1 MAVEAIQALQ
11 ASRTLR
17 VRVVGVDMD
26 ASGVGAQFAD
36 AFYQVPAG
44 QDPAYVDRLLAI
56 CRREGVRVILPTS
69 DEEALALARAHARFN
84 GAGVVCAA
92 PRQELV
98 ELFLDKS
105 RMYDYLTQRGVRV
118 PRYTRVTTI
127 AQLRAAAKRLGYP
140 AKPFVIKP
148 ATARGGR
155 GVWMI
160 RSGGASLRELMHG
173 ISLDAISL
181 EAFVASAARAE
192 ALPPLV
198 AMEYFSGDVF
208 DVDLLGVHGTLR
220 TAVPRRRFHP
230 RTTPFRGC
238 RIERHPAV
246 LALAREVH
254 QALALDFL
262 HDVDIMLDARGKAH
276 LLEINPRQ
284 SASVIT
290 TVAAGL
296 NLLEHVVRRALDLDI
311 PSVPV
316 PYGVAVRPSVRTT
329 CIRRNGHTDRA

>member
-1 MAVEAIQALQ
+1 VFSSEPGGQAEWLSTVAVTRLELGG
-11 ASRTLR
+11 T
-17 VRVVGVDMD
+17 G
-26 ASGVGAQFAD
+26 ASGGGAACGTGFN
-36 AFYQVPAG
+36 
-44 QDPAYVDRLLAI
+44 
-56 CRREGVRVILPTS
+56 RRE
-69 DEEALALARAHARFN
+69 
-84 GAGVVCAA
+84 
-92 PRQELV
+92 
-98 ELFLDKS
+98 
-105 RMYDYLTQRGVRV
+105 
-118 PRYTRVTTI
+118 
-127 AQLRAAAKRLGYP
+127 LRATWAKTGMEPLSS
-140 AKPFVIKP
+140 VS
-148 ATARGGR
+148 TARPTGR
-155 GVWMI
+155 LNPVAALWMI